1 MLLFIA
7 PLVTIFQSTL
17 LNFNTSHVTVY
28 PYGILHYYLFVSY
41 FNTSHVTV
49 YPLQLCTAL
58 GPSLI
63 SIHLMLLFIASA
75 LFLLPPFGIISI
87 HLMLLFIKVENP
99 KIREETHFN
108 TSHVTVYLYAGVS
121 DPEVSSISI
130 HLMLLFICCQ
140 CRSCRH
146 DLVFQYISCYCLSV
160 SCMYLRVAHLFI
172 SIHLMLLFIWIAWIS
187 THRAVWISIHLML
200 LFIITGFFYF
210 LPDSRFQY
218 ISCYCLSC
226 SFFNLDQPYRYFNT
240 SHVTVYRNSC
250 YSGQLWKIFQY
261 ISCYCLSNSV

>member
-87 HLMLLFIKVENP
+87 HLMLLFISVDWDAFAASVGFQYISCYCLSHLLHELFLSVMP
-99 KIREETHFN
+99 FQYISCYCLSSPPLPVLHSLFHFN
-108 TSHVTVYLYAGVS
+108 TSHVTVYL
-121 DPEVSSISI
+121 IN
-130 HLMLLFICCQ
+130 LWFCQ
-140 CRSCRH
+140 S
-146 DLVFQYISCYCLSV
+146 
-160 SCMYLRVAHLFI
+160 
-172 SIHLMLLFIWIAWIS
+172 
-187 THRAVWISIHLML
+187 
-200 LFIITGFFYF
+200 
-210 LPDSRFQY
+210 
-218 ISCYCLSC
+218 
-226 SFFNLDQPYRYFNT
+226 
-240 SHVTVYRNSC
+240 
-250 YSGQLWKIFQY
+250 
-261 ISCYCLSNSV
+261 

>member
-1 MLLFIA
+1 MIIISIHLMLLFIIAAWILLVIFHYFNTSHVTVYLCLGSDRKRNIRYFNTSHVTVYQRFGRPFRSRYLISIHLMLLFIA

-130 HLMLLFICCQ
+130 HLMLLFI
-140 CRSCRH
+140 
-146 DLVFQYISCYCLSV
+146 L
-160 SCMYLRVAHLFI
+160 
-172 SIHLMLLFIWIAWIS
+172 
-187 THRAVWISIHLML
+187 T
-200 LFIITGFFYF
+200 
-210 LPDSRFQY
+210 P
-218 ISCYCLSC
+218 
-226 SFFNLDQPYRYFNT
+226 
-240 SHVTVYRNSC
+240 
-250 YSGQLWKIFQY
+250 
-261 ISCYCLSNSV
+261 

>member
-1 MLLFIA
+1 MIIISIHLMLLFIIAAWILLVIFHYFNTSHVTVYLCLGSDRKRNIRYFNTSHVTVYQRFGRPFRSRYLISIHLMLLFIA

-17 LNFNTSHVTVY
+17 LN
-28 PYGILHYYLFVSY
+28 

-130 HLMLLFICCQ
+130 HLMLLFI
-140 CRSCRH
+140 
-146 DLVFQYISCYCLSV
+146 L
-160 SCMYLRVAHLFI
+160 
-172 SIHLMLLFIWIAWIS
+172 
-187 THRAVWISIHLML
+187 T
-200 LFIITGFFYF
+200 
-210 LPDSRFQY
+210 P
-218 ISCYCLSC
+218 
-226 SFFNLDQPYRYFNT
+226 
-240 SHVTVYRNSC
+240 
-250 YSGQLWKIFQY
+250 
-261 ISCYCLSNSV
+261 

>member
-130 HLMLLFICCQ
+130 HLMLLFIGF
-140 CRSCRH
+140 
-146 DLVFQYISCYCLSV
+146 LYV
-160 SCMYLRVAHLFI
+160 SESGTFIHFNTSHVTVYLNCVNINPQSSLNFNTSHVTVYHHRLFLFSSRFPI
-172 SIHLMLLFIWIAWIS
+172 SIHLMLLFI
-187 THRAVWISIHLML
+187 
-200 LFIITGFFYF
+200 LFF
-210 LPDSRFQY
+210 L
-218 ISCYCLSC
+218 
-226 SFFNLDQPYRYFNT
+226 
-240 SHVTVYRNSC
+240 
-250 YSGQLWKIFQY
+250 
-261 ISCYCLSNSV
+261 